1 MDLQNKNN
9 SNNNPWETNDT
20 SSQTTQNEPITEHDA
35 FHPVED
41 DAQYPDQRVFE
52 QPSDIASDRMD
63 TQPRPLNPEQS
74 YHTNTGAQ
82 QSFDPNAQQPMN
94 QPTHPA
100 YATYQEW
107 MHQEDKRA
115 AKHARKLAR
124 AERRKNR
131 KFGRKPVLIAG
142 SIAAACVLLVGGIAI
157 GSSMSGG
164 ADNNSS
170 SVSATS
176 VNSNLPSV
184 NISSPSATSTS
195 ANDGLSGEEIYAKVS
210 PSVVSIQAVNLTSGE
225 GGTGSGVI
233 MSADGYII
241 TNNHV
246 VVDENTGVQQDK
258 ITVYMSD
265 GTSFPAEVIG
275 LDEQTDLAVLKIDPA
290 GTTLTPA
297 EFGDSNSLL
306 VGEEVYAIGSPG
318 GLDLANTITGGH
330 ISALN
335 RDITIDDRVMSLI
348 QTDAAINPGNSG
360 GALINKYGQV
370 IGITSAKLGISYYEG
385 LGFAIPMD
393 TVKPIVDELIQ
404 NGYIA
409 GRPQIGISGQNVSE
423 QQSAAYGIPQGVRVI
438 NVDSRSNAA
447 AAGVQAND
455 IITGINGTEVT
466 DMDGVNAVKDELSA
480 GDKITL
486 TLYRMSTGKTFTVS
500 FALNDQHDLQG
511 DDPALSQESE
521 QSQYSQGQD
530 GQQYYN
536 QNPFNYFFGW

>member
-20 SSQTTQNEPITEHDA
+20 SSQTTQNEPIAEHDA
-35 FHPVED
+35 FHPAQD
-41 DAQYPDQRVFE
+41 TQYPDQRVFE

-94 QPTHPA
+94 QPSHPA

-157 GSSMSGG
+157 GSSMSDG

-170 SVSATS
+170 SVSATA

-297 EFGDSNSLL
+297 EFGDSNSLQ

-318 GLDLANTITGGH
+318 GLELANTITGGH

-511 DDPALSQESE
+511 DDPALAQESE

>member
-35 FHPVED
+35 FHPAQD
-41 DAQYPDQRVFE
+41 TQYPDQRVFE

-74 YHTNTGAQ
+74 YNTNTGAQ

-275 LDEQTDLAVLKIDPA
+275 LDEQTDLAVLKIGPA

-466 DMDGVNAVKDELSA
+466 DMDGVNAVKDKLSA

-486 TLYRMSTGKTFTVS
+486 TLYRISTGKTLTVS

>member
-20 SSQTTQNEPITEHDA
+20 SSQTTQNEPTTEHDA
-35 FHPVED
+35 FHPAQD
-41 DAQYPDQRVFE
+41 TQYPDQRVFE

-74 YHTNTGAQ
+74 YNTNTGAQ

-94 QPTHPA
+94 QPSHPA

-184 NISSPSATSTS
+184 NISSPTATSSS

-318 GLDLANTITGGH
+318 GLELANTITGGH

-466 DMDGVNAVKDELSA
+466 DMDGVNAVKDKLSA

-521 QSQYSQGQD
+521 QSQYSQGQN

>member
-9 SNNNPWETNDT
+9 SNSNPRETNDT

-35 FHPVED
+35 FHPAQD
-41 DAQYPDQRVFE
+41 TQYPDQRVFE

-74 YHTNTGAQ
+74 YNTNTGAQ

-94 QPTHPA
+94 QPSHPA

-157 GSSMSGG
+157 GSSMSDG

-170 SVSATS
+170 SVSATA

-275 LDEQTDLAVLKIDPA
+275 LDEQTDLAVLKIGPA

-466 DMDGVNAVKDELSA
+466 DMDGVNAVKDKLSA

-486 TLYRMSTGKTFTVS
+486 TLYRMSTGKTLTVS

>member
-35 FHPVED
+35 FHPVQD
-41 DAQYPDQRVFE
+41 TQYPDQRVFE

-74 YHTNTGAQ
+74 YNTNTGAQ

-94 QPTHPA
+94 QPSHPA

-184 NISSPSATSTS
+184 NISSPTTTSNST
-195 ANDGLSGEEIYAKVS
+195 NDGLSGEEIYAKVS

-521 QSQYSQGQD
+521 QNQYSQGQD

>member
-35 FHPVED
+35 FHPAQD
-41 DAQYPDQRVFE
+41 TQYPDQRVFE

-74 YHTNTGAQ
+74 YNTNTGAQ

-94 QPTHPA
+94 QPSHPA

-170 SVSATS
+170 SVSATA

-184 NISSPSATSTS
+184 NISSPSATSSS

-297 EFGDSNSLL
+297 EFGDSNSLQ

-318 GLDLANTITGGH
+318 GLELANTITGGH

>member
-35 FHPVED
+35 FHPAQD
-41 DAQYPDQRVFE
+41 TQYPDQRVFE

-74 YHTNTGAQ
+74 YNTNTGAQ
-82 QSFDPNAQQPMN
+82 QSFDPNAQQPLN
-94 QPTHPA
+94 QPSHPA

-184 NISSPSATSTS
+184 NISSPTTTSSS

-318 GLDLANTITGGH
+318 GLELANTITGGH

-511 DDPALSQESE
+511 DDPALTQESE
-521 QSQYSQGQD
+521 QSQYSQGQN

>member
-35 FHPVED
+35 FHPAQD
-41 DAQYPDQRVFE
+41 TQYPDQRVFE

-74 YHTNTGAQ
+74 YNTNTGAQ

-94 QPTHPA
+94 QPSHPA

-184 NISSPSATSTS
+184 NISSPTATSTS

-225 GGTGSGVI
+225 RGTGSGVI

-297 EFGDSNSLL
+297 EFGDSNSLQ

-318 GLDLANTITGGH
+318 GLELANTITGGH

>member
-35 FHPVED
+35 FHPAQD
-41 DAQYPDQRVFE
+41 TQYPDQRVFE

-74 YHTNTGAQ
+74 YNTNTGAQ

-94 QPTHPA
+94 QPSHPA

-297 EFGDSNSLL
+297 EFGDSNSLQ

-318 GLDLANTITGGH
+318 GLELANTITGGH

-466 DMDGVNAVKDELSA
+466 DMDGVNAVKDKLSA

>member
-20 SSQTTQNEPITEHDA
+20 SSQTTQNEPTTEHDA
-35 FHPVED
+35 FHPAQD
-41 DAQYPDQRVFE
+41 TQYPDQRVFE

-74 YHTNTGAQ
+74 YNTNTGAQ
-82 QSFDPNAQQPMN
+82 QPFDPNAQQPMN
-94 QPTHPA
+94 QPSHPA

-115 AKHARKLAR
+115 AKHASKLAR

-184 NISSPSATSTS
+184 NISSPTTTSNST
-195 ANDGLSGEEIYAKVS
+195 NDGLSGEEIYAKVS
-210 PSVVSIQAVNLTSGE
+210 PSVVSIQAINLTSGE

-246 VVDENTGVQQDK
+246 VVDENIGVQQDK

-275 LDEQTDLAVLKIDPA
+275 LDEQTDLAVLKIGPA

>member
-35 FHPVED
+35 FHPAQD
-41 DAQYPDQRVFE
+41 TQYPDQRVFE

-74 YHTNTGAQ
+74 YNTNTGAQ

-94 QPTHPA
+94 QPSHPA

-184 NISSPSATSTS
+184 NISSPTTTSNS

-318 GLDLANTITGGH
+318 GLELANTITGGH

-521 QSQYSQGQD
+521 QSQYSQGQN

>member
-9 SNNNPWETNDT
+9 SNSNPRETNDT
-20 SSQTTQNEPITEHDA
+20 SSQTTPNQPNAEHNA
-35 FHPVED
+35 FHPAPD
-41 DAQYPDQRVFE
+41 TQYPDQRVFE

-63 TQPRPLNPEQS
+63 TQPRPLQPEQP

-107 MHQEDKRA
+107 MHQEDKRV
-115 AKHARKLAR
+115 AKHARKIAR

-176 VNSNLPSV
+176 VNSNPPSV
-184 NISSPSATSTS
+184 NISSPSAASTS

-265 GTSFPAEVIG
+265 GTSFPADVIG
-275 LDEQTDLAVLKIDPA
+275 LDEQTDLAVLKIGPA

-466 DMDGVNAVKDELSA
+466 DMDGVNAVKDKLSA

-486 TLYRMSTGKTFTVS
+486 TLYRMSTGKTLTVS

-511 DDPALSQESE
+511 NDPALAQESE

-530 GQQYYN
+530 GQQYHN
-536 QNPFNYFFGW
+536 QNPFDYFFGW

>member
-20 SSQTTQNEPITEHDA
+20 SSQTTQNEPTTEHDA
-35 FHPVED
+35 FHPAQD
-41 DAQYPDQRVFE
+41 TQYPDQRVFE

-74 YHTNTGAQ
+74 YNTNTGAQ

-94 QPTHPA
+94 QPSHPA

-184 NISSPSATSTS
+184 NISSPTATSTS

-297 EFGDSNSLL
+297 EFGDSNSLQ

-318 GLDLANTITGGH
+318 GLELANTITGGH

>member
-20 SSQTTQNEPITEHDA
+20 SSQTTPNQPNAEHNA
-35 FHPVED
+35 FHPAPD
-41 DAQYPDQRVFE
+41 TQYPDQRVFE

-74 YHTNTGAQ
+74 YNTNTGAQ

-94 QPTHPA
+94 QPSHPA

-275 LDEQTDLAVLKIDPA
+275 LDEQTDLAVLKIGPA

-466 DMDGVNAVKDELSA
+466 DMDGVNAVKDKLSA

-486 TLYRMSTGKTFTVS
+486 TLYRMSTGKTLTVS

-536 QNPFNYFFGW
+536 QTPFNYFFGW

>member
-9 SNNNPWETNDT
+9 SNNNPWESNDT

-35 FHPVED
+35 FHPAQD
-41 DAQYPDQRVFE
+41 TQYPDQRVFE

-74 YHTNTGAQ
+74 YNTNTGAQ

-94 QPTHPA
+94 QPSHPA

-184 NISSPSATSTS
+184 NISSPTATSTS

-297 EFGDSNSLL
+297 EFGDSNSLQ

-318 GLDLANTITGGH
+318 GLELANTITGGH

>member
-35 FHPVED
+35 FHPAQD
-41 DAQYPDQRVFE
+41 TQYPDQRVFE

-82 QSFDPNAQQPMN
+82 QSFDPNAQQPIN
-94 QPTHPA
+94 QPSHPA

-157 GSSMSGG
+157 GSSMSDG

-170 SVSATS
+170 SVSATA

-511 DDPALSQESE
+511 NDPALAQESE

>member
-35 FHPVED
+35 FHPAQD
-41 DAQYPDQRVFE
+41 TQYPDQRVFE

-74 YHTNTGAQ
+74 YNTNTGAQ

-94 QPTHPA
+94 QPSHPA

-170 SVSATS
+170 SVSATA

-184 NISSPSATSTS
+184 NISSPTATSTS

-297 EFGDSNSLL
+297 EFGDSNSLQ

-318 GLDLANTITGGH
+318 GLELANTITGGH

>member
-35 FHPVED
+35 FHPAQD
-41 DAQYPDQRVFE
+41 TQYPDQRVFE

-94 QPTHPA
+94 QPSHPA

-157 GSSMSGG
+157 GSSMSDG

-170 SVSATS
+170 SVSATA

-275 LDEQTDLAVLKIDPA
+275 LDEQTDLAVLKIGPA

-438 NVDSRSNAA
+438 NVDSRSNAV

-466 DMDGVNAVKDELSA
+466 DMDGVNAVKDKLSA

-486 TLYRMSTGKTFTVS
+486 TLYRMSTGKTLTVS

-511 DDPALSQESE
+511 NDPALSQESE

>member
-35 FHPVED
+35 FHPAQD
-41 DAQYPDQRVFE
+41 TQYPDQRVFE

-74 YHTNTGAQ
+74 YNTNTGAQ

-94 QPTHPA
+94 QPSHPA

-124 AERRKNR
+124 AECRKNR

-184 NISSPSATSTS
+184 NISSPTTTSNS

-275 LDEQTDLAVLKIDPA
+275 LDEQTDLAVLKIGPA

-511 DDPALSQESE
+511 DDPALTQESE

>member
-35 FHPVED
+35 FHPAQD
-41 DAQYPDQRVFE
+41 TQYPDQRVFE

-74 YHTNTGAQ
+74 YNTNTGAQ

-94 QPTHPA
+94 QPSHPA

-184 NISSPSATSTS
+184 NISSPTTTSNST
-195 ANDGLSGEEIYAKVS
+195 NDGLSGEEIYAKVS

-318 GLDLANTITGGH
+318 GLELANTITGGH

>member
-20 SSQTTQNEPITEHDA
+20 SSQTTQNEPTPEHDA
-35 FHPVED
+35 FHPAQD
-41 DAQYPDQRVFE
+41 TQYPDQRVFE
-52 QPSDIASDRMD
+52 QPSDTASDRMD

-94 QPTHPA
+94 QPSHPA

-275 LDEQTDLAVLKIDPA
+275 RDEQTDLAVLKIGPA

-511 DDPALSQESE
+511 NDPALAQESE

>member
-35 FHPVED
+35 FHPAQD
-41 DAQYPDQRVFE
+41 TQYPDQRVFE

-74 YHTNTGAQ
+74 YNTNTGAQ

-94 QPTHPA
+94 QPSHPA

-246 VVDENTGVQQDK
+246 VVDEDTGEQLDK

-265 GTSFPAEVIG
+265 GTTFPAEVKG
-275 LDEQTDLAVLKIDPA
+275 RDEQTDLAVLKIDPA

-297 EFGDSNSLL
+297 EFGDSDSLQ
-306 VGEEVYAIGSPG
+306 VGEDVYAIGSPG
-318 GLDLANTITGGH
+318 GLELASTFTGGH
-330 ISALN
+330 VSALN
-335 RDITIDDRVMSLI
+335 RDVTIDDRVMSLI

-370 IGITSAKLGISYYEG
+370 VGITSAKLGISYYEG

-393 TVKPIVDELIQ
+393 TIKPIVDELIQ

-409 GRPQIGISGQNVSE
+409 GRPQIGISGLNVTE
-423 QQSAAYGIPQGVRVI
+423 QQSAAYGIPQGVRVMD
-438 NVDSRSNAA
+438 VDSRSNAA
-447 AAGVQAND
+447 AAGVQVND
-455 IITGINGTEVT
+455 IITAINGTEVT
-466 DMDGVNAVKDELSA
+466 DMDGVNAVKDELKA
-480 GDKITL
+480 GDTVTL
-486 TLYRMSTGKTFTVS
+486 KLYRMSTGKTVTVS
-500 FALNDQHDLQG
+500 FALNDQHDMQG
-511 DDPALSQESE
+511 DDPADSQ
-521 QSQYSQGQD
+521 QSQQDSQN
-530 GQQYYN
+530 GQQYYY
-536 QNPFNYFFGW
+536 QNPFSYFFGW

>member
-9 SNNNPWETNDT
+9 STNNPWETNDT

-35 FHPVED
+35 FHPAQD
-41 DAQYPDQRVFE
+41 TQYPDQRVFE

-74 YHTNTGAQ
+74 YNTNTGAQ

-94 QPTHPA
+94 QPSHPA

-275 LDEQTDLAVLKIDPA
+275 LDEQTDLAVLKIGPA

-409 GRPQIGISGQNVSE
+409 GRPQIGISGQNVSA

-466 DMDGVNAVKDELSA
+466 DMDGVNAVKDKLSA

-486 TLYRMSTGKTFTVS
+486 TLYRMSTGKTVTVS

>member
-9 SNNNPWETNDT
+9 SNNNPWESNDT
-20 SSQTTQNEPITEHDA
+20 SSQTTQNEPTTEHDA

-94 QPTHPA
+94 QPSHPA

-184 NISSPSATSTS
+184 NISSPTTTSNST
-195 ANDGLSGEEIYAKVS
+195 NDGLSGEEIYAKVS

-466 DMDGVNAVKDELSA
+466 DMDGVNAVKDKLSA

>member
-1 MDLQNKNN
+1 
-9 SNNNPWETNDT
+9 
-20 SSQTTQNEPITEHDA
+20 
-35 FHPVED
+35 
-41 DAQYPDQRVFE
+41 
-52 QPSDIASDRMD
+52 
-63 TQPRPLNPEQS
+63 
-74 YHTNTGAQ
+74 
-82 QSFDPNAQQPMN
+82 
-94 QPTHPA
+94 
-100 YATYQEW
+100 
-107 MHQEDKRA
+107 
-115 AKHARKLAR
+115 
-124 AERRKNR
+124 
-131 KFGRKPVLIAG
+131 
-142 SIAAACVLLVGGIAI
+142 
-157 GSSMSGG
+157 
-164 ADNNSS
+164 
-170 SVSATS
+170 
-176 VNSNLPSV
+176 
-184 NISSPSATSTS
+184 
-195 ANDGLSGEEIYAKVS
+195 
-210 PSVVSIQAVNLTSGE
+210 
-225 GGTGSGVI
+225 

-318 GLDLANTITGGH
+318 GLELANTITGGH

-466 DMDGVNAVKDELSA
+466 DMDGVNAVKDKLSA

-511 DDPALSQESE
+511 DDPALTQESE
-521 QSQYSQGQD
+521 QSQYSQDQD

>member
-35 FHPVED
+35 FHPAQD
-41 DAQYPDQRVFE
+41 TQYPDQRVFE

-94 QPTHPA
+94 QPSHPA

-170 SVSATS
+170 SVSATA

-290 GTTLTPA
+290 GTTLAPA
-297 EFGDSNSLL
+297 EFGDSNSLQ

-318 GLDLANTITGGH
+318 GLELANTITGGH

-511 DDPALSQESE
+511 NDPALAQESE

>member
-35 FHPVED
+35 FHPAQD
-41 DAQYPDQRVFE
+41 TQYPDQRVFE

-74 YHTNTGAQ
+74 YNTNTGAQ

-94 QPTHPA
+94 QPSHPA

-184 NISSPSATSTS
+184 NISSPTTTSNST
-195 ANDGLSGEEIYAKVS
+195 NDGLSGEEIYAKVS

-275 LDEQTDLAVLKIDPA
+275 LDEQTDLAVLKIGPA

-318 GLDLANTITGGH
+318 GLELANTITGGH

-466 DMDGVNAVKDELSA
+466 DMDGVNAVKDKLSA

-511 DDPALSQESE
+511 DDPALTQESE
-521 QSQYSQGQD
+521 QSQYSQGQN

>member
-9 SNNNPWETNDT
+9 SNNNPWESNDT
-20 SSQTTQNEPITEHDA
+20 SSQTTQNEPTTEHDA
-35 FHPVED
+35 FHPAQD
-41 DAQYPDQRVFE
+41 TQYPDQRVFE

-94 QPTHPA
+94 QPSHPA

-184 NISSPSATSTS
+184 NISSPTATSSS

-318 GLDLANTITGGH
+318 GLELANTITGGH

>member
-35 FHPVED
+35 FHPAQD
-41 DAQYPDQRVFE
+41 TQYPDQRVFE

-63 TQPRPLNPEQS
+63 TQPRPLNPKQS
-74 YHTNTGAQ
+74 YNTNTGAQ

-94 QPTHPA
+94 QPSHPA

-275 LDEQTDLAVLKIDPA
+275 LDEQTDLAVLKIGPA

-511 DDPALSQESE
+511 DDPALAQESE

>member
-35 FHPVED
+35 FHPAQD
-41 DAQYPDQRVFE
+41 TQYPDQRVFE

-82 QSFDPNAQQPMN
+82 QSFDPNVQQPMN
-94 QPTHPA
+94 QPSHPA

-157 GSSMSGG
+157 GSSMSDG

-170 SVSATS
+170 SVSATA

-195 ANDGLSGEEIYAKVS
+195 ANDGLSGEKIYAKVS

-275 LDEQTDLAVLKIDPA
+275 LDEQTDLAVLKIGPA

-466 DMDGVNAVKDELSA
+466 DMDGVNAVKDKLSA

-511 DDPALSQESE
+511 NDPALAQESE

>member
-9 SNNNPWETNDT
+9 LNNSWEPSETQPEST
-20 SSQTTQNEPITEHDA
+20 SAQSSAEQPREAEQPQTTTDFQLVN
-35 FHPVED
+35 
-41 DAQYPDQRVFE
+41 DAQPHTDHQSSFDQNA
-52 QPSDIASDRMD
+52 Q
-63 TQPRPLNPEQS
+63 QPRNA
-74 YHTNTGAQ
+74 GM
-82 QSFDPNAQQPMN
+82 SFGQNAQQPMN
-94 QPTHPA
+94 QPSHPA
-100 YATYQEW
+100 YTTYQEW
-107 MHQEDKRA
+107 MQQEDKRA
-115 AKHARKLAR
+115 AKHARKQAR
-124 AERRKNR
+124 AARRKNH
-131 KFGRKPVLIAG
+131 KFGRKPVLIVG
-142 SIAAACVLLVGGIAI
+142 SVAAACVLLAGGIAI
-157 GSSMSGG
+157 GTSMGGG
-164 ADNNSS
+164 ASNDNSASVASS
-170 SVSATS
+170 T

-184 NISSPSATSTS
+184 TISSPSTTSS
-195 ANDGLSGEEIYAKVS
+195 SSSDGLSGEEIYAKVS

-246 VVDENTGVQQDK
+246 VVDEDTGVQQDK

-265 GTSFPAEVIG
+265 GTTFPAEVVG

-290 GTTLTPA
+290 GKTLTPA
-297 EFGDSNSLL
+297 EFGDSGSLL

-318 GLDLANTITGGH
+318 GLELANTITGGH

-409 GRPQIGISGQNVSE
+409 GRPQIGISGTNVTE
-423 QQSAAYGIPQGVRVI
+423 QQSAAYGIPQGVRVM

-447 AAGVQAND
+447 SAGVQVND
-455 IITGINGTEVT
+455 IITAINGTEVT
-466 DMDGVNAVKDELSA
+466 DMDGVNEVKDKLSA
-480 GDKITL
+480 GDTVTL
-486 TLYRMSTGKTFTVS
+486 KLYRMSTGKTVTVS

-511 DDPALSQESE
+511 DDPAASQNSQSS
-521 QSQYSQGQD
+521 QSQNGQSQD

-536 QNPFNYFFGW
+536 QNPFSYFFGW

>member
-35 FHPVED
+35 FHP
-41 DAQYPDQRVFE
+41 AQDTQHPDQRVFE

-82 QSFDPNAQQPMN
+82 QSFDPNAQQPIN
-94 QPTHPA
+94 QPSHPA

-142 SIAAACVLLVGGIAI
+142 SIAAACLLLVGGIAI
-157 GSSMSGG
+157 GSSMSDG

-170 SVSATS
+170 SVSATA

-275 LDEQTDLAVLKIDPA
+275 LDEQTDLAVLKIGPA

-297 EFGDSNSLL
+297 EFGDSNSLQ

-318 GLDLANTITGGH
+318 GLELANTITGGH

>member
-20 SSQTTQNEPITEHDA
+20 SSQTTQNEPTTEHDA
-35 FHPVED
+35 FHPAQD
-41 DAQYPDQRVFE
+41 TQYPDQRVFE

-74 YHTNTGAQ
+74 YNTNTGAQ

-94 QPTHPA
+94 QPSHPA

-184 NISSPSATSTS
+184 NISSPTATSSS

-466 DMDGVNAVKDELSA
+466 DMDGVNAVKDKLSA

-521 QSQYSQGQD
+521 QSQYSQGQN

>member
-9 SNNNPWETNDT
+9 SNSNPRETNDT
-20 SSQTTQNEPITEHDA
+20 SSQTTPNQPNAEHDA
-35 FHPVED
+35 FHPAQD
-41 DAQYPDQRVFE
+41 TQYPDQRVFE

-74 YHTNTGAQ
+74 YNTNTGAQ

-94 QPTHPA
+94 QPSHPA

-275 LDEQTDLAVLKIDPA
+275 LDEQTDLAVLKIGPA

-486 TLYRMSTGKTFTVS
+486 TLYRMSTGKTLTVS

-511 DDPALSQESE
+511 DDPALAQESE

-536 QNPFNYFFGW
+536 QTPFNYFFGW

>member
-9 SNNNPWETNDT
+9 SNSNPRETNDT
-20 SSQTTQNEPITEHDA
+20 SSQTTPNQPNAEHNA
-35 FHPVED
+35 FHPAPD
-41 DAQYPDQRVFE
+41 TQYPDQRVFE

-63 TQPRPLNPEQS
+63 TQPRPLQPEQP

-107 MHQEDKRA
+107 MHQEDKRV
-115 AKHARKLAR
+115 AKHARKIAR

-176 VNSNLPSV
+176 VNSNPPSV

-210 PSVVSIQAVNLTSGE
+210 PSVVSIQAANLTSGE

-275 LDEQTDLAVLKIDPA
+275 LDEQTDLAVLKIGPA

-466 DMDGVNAVKDELSA
+466 DMDGVNAVKDKLSA

-486 TLYRMSTGKTFTVS
+486 TLYRMSTGKTLTVS

-511 DDPALSQESE
+511 NDPALAQESE

>member
-9 SNNNPWETNDT
+9 SNNNPWESNDT

-35 FHPVED
+35 FHPAQD
-41 DAQYPDQRVFE
+41 TQYPDQRVFE

-74 YHTNTGAQ
+74 YNSNTGAQ

-94 QPTHPA
+94 QPSHPA

-184 NISSPSATSTS
+184 NISSPTTTSNS

>member
-9 SNNNPWETNDT
+9 SNSNPRETNDT

-35 FHPVED
+35 FHPAPD
-41 DAQYPDQRVFE
+41 TQYPDQRVFE
-52 QPSDIASDRMD
+52 QPLDIASDRMD
-63 TQPRPLNPEQS
+63 TQPRPLHPEQP

-275 LDEQTDLAVLKIDPA
+275 LDEQTDLAVLKIGPA

-466 DMDGVNAVKDELSA
+466 DMDGVNAVKDKLSA

-486 TLYRMSTGKTFTVS
+486 TLYRMSTGKTLTVS

-511 DDPALSQESE
+511 NDPALAQESE
-521 QSQYSQGQD
+521 HSQYSQGQD